1 LACIALL
8 VSLGMDER
16 QIRSGLQSFLGVKRR
31 FEYIIRDKNFV
42 YIDDYAHHPKE
53 IKALV
58 DSIRLMYPEKR
69 VIGIFQ
75 PHLFSR
81 TKDFMD
87 EFAEELA
94 KLDEV
99 ILLPIYPA
107 RELPMEGVTSNVLL
121 NKIQN
126 SAKKILEPNQ
136 AIDCISVS
144 ECDVLLTIG
153 AGDIDR
159 IVAMLK
165 EKIQTQLAV

>member
-1 LACIALL
+1 
-8 VSLGMDER
+8 
-16 QIRSGLQSFLGVKRR
+16 
-31 FEYIIRDKNFV
+31 
-42 YIDDYAHHPKE
+42 
-53 IKALV
+53 
-58 DSIRLMYPEKR
+58 
-69 VIGIFQ
+69 
-75 PHLFSR
+75 
-81 TKDFMD
+81 MD

-107 RELPMEGVTSNVLL
+107 RELPMEGVTSHVLL

-126 SAKKILEPNQ
+126 SAKRIMEPNQ
-136 AIDCISVS
+136 AIDYISIL

-159 IVAMLK
+159 IVDRLK